1 MPPINTSLSKR
12 DRMIDIGMAVL
23 CTLLLVYSVAD
34 WLGILPGER
43 GFQPLRTVALVA
55 ALLLQALASLV
66 RPRSR
71 LWTFAL
77 LAASAALIG
86 ASFNVSR

>member
-1 MPPINTSLSKR
+1 MPPIDTSLSKR
-12 DRMIDIGMAVL
+12 DRMIDIGAAVIF
-23 CTLLLVYSVAD
+23 TLLLLYSVAD
-34 WLGILPGER
+34 WLGVLPGER
-43 GFQPLRTVALVA
+43 GFQPLRMVALAA

-71 LWTFAL
+71 LWFFAL
-77 LAASAALIG
+77 LAASAALLG